1 MERTKTPNEALDM
14 IYEDFDK
21 RLSSAENEERAYAYK
36 CWLVELNTIRETLR
50 KPSWE
55 ALKSVLDEE
64 ERYLSERYRSCCET
78 DDYLGASNGLA
89 CIGGLKEIRKALS
102 L

>member
-1 MERTKTPNEALDM
+1 MERTITPNEALDLL
-14 IYEDFDK
+14 YEDFDK

-55 ALKSVLDEE
+55 ALKAVLDEE
-64 ERYLSERYRSCCET
+64 ERYLSERYRSNCET
-78 DDYLGASNGLA
+78 DDYLAASNCLA
-89 CIGGLKEIRKALS
+89 YIGGVAEMRKALS